1 LLGVSAL
8 ASCSGTGRYIDSPV
22 LRVQDAQAMPDVAVS
37 RLFLSQPG
45 PYAIVFCDADQATG
59 ECIAGKG
66 GLSATGV
73 GGLFLPLIMDLS
85 GIEVSEAALGNEG
98 IDLKTRLVATVS
110 EIAPTCGNVDGKV
123 IMRATNVA
131 NLELSDFYCNW
142 MAIGNVITNIKLSI
156 DSIHLSEQSFTGFYS
171 ISLYGT
177 GNANGSGYYKAVI
190 SPTMQAVNTESRDL
204 VLGQRPTICDDC
216 NKIESMGKGN
226 S

>member
-1 LLGVSAL
+1 MEKWIRRSLIFLGVSAL

-73 GGLFLPLIMDLS
+73 GGFFLPLIMDLS

-110 EIAPTCGNVDGKV
+110 EIAPTCGNVDGRV
-123 IMRATNVA
+123 IMRATNIA

-156 DSIHLSEQSFTGFYS
+156 DNIRLNEQSFTGFYS

-177 GNANGSGYYKAVI
+177 GNANGSGYYKAVLQ
-190 SPTMQAVNTESRDL
+190 SAPL
-204 VLGQRPTICDDC
+204 
-216 NKIESMGKGN
+216 
-226 S
+226 